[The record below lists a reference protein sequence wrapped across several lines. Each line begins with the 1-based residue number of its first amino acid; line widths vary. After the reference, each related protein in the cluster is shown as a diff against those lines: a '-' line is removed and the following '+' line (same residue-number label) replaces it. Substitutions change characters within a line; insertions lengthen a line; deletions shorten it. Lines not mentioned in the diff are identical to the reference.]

1 MAKGANAKLAV
12 INKLAEAF
20 GSDYIGEYDKKQYV
34 WANDGVEKVQ
44 IAISLTCPKVGIDGG
59 AAITTAGGRD
69 FSEPAQISEKEQQ
82 DILDLMKKL
91 GL

>member
-34 WANDGVEKVQ
+34 DTSG
-44 IAISLTCPKVGIDGG
+44 
-59 AAITTAGGRD
+59 
-69 FSEPAQISEKEQQ
+69 
-82 DILDLMKKL
+82 
-91 GL
+91 